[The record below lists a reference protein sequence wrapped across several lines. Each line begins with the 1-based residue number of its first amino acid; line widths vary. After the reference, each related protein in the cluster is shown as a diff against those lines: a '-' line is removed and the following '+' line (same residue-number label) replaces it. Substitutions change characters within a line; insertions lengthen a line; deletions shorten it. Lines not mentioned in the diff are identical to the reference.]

1 MRGLCYTLKK
11 PGERAGARCYG
22 AREES
27 VASRGGVWLRLPRL
41 RGRGRG
47 GGLNMH
53 GCASRCFHWPG
64 RVVRVN
70 VWACDAGSP
79 QRGEGP
85 GWTQQGQWVDARV
98 GRIFCGGHL
107 PPPAALNRALSPF
120 RFSLAFSFAV
130 WGHPSALPLALHKS
144 AGDDGIAHGNI
155 HWVFFNWR
163 DPPSWMLP
171 ASNLLEHFDAHM
183 QSWFMFLKI
192 KIYKRH
198 RAEGVTS
205 TN

>member
-1 MRGLCYTLKK
+1 MAARRAVFIGRGASCVSTCGLVTLDRPSEARGLAGRSRASGLMREWA
-11 PGERAGARCYG
+11 GFFAGA
-22 AREES
+22 
-27 VASRGGVWLRLPRL
+27 
-41 RGRGRG
+41 
-47 GGLNMH
+47 
-53 GCASRCFHWPG
+53 
-64 RVVRVN
+64 
-70 VWACDAGSP
+70 
-79 QRGEGP
+79 
-85 GWTQQGQWVDARV
+85 T
-98 GRIFCGGHL
+98 L
-107 PPPAALNRALSPF
+107 PPPAALSRALSPF

-163 DPPSWMLP
+163 DRPSWMLP
-171 ASNLLEHFDAHM
+171 ASNLLEHFDAPM